1 MIVALT
7 LVILALLGLVLK
19 LAVWMMMATVYL
31 FIVWPFRLIVGFM
44 DRA

>member
-31 FIVWPFRLIVGFM
+31 FIVLPFKLVVGVL